1 MDQSHSTRPLRLVTF
16 DLYDTLIEL
25 HPQRWERL
33 QVALLRLGIESD
45 AGALRAA
52 DLIAEDFFTGE
63 NGQVPIRDR
72 PQATREQFRLKF
84 MEVWLTAAALP
95 ADEITVRDAR
105 RLYLAEY
112 ETPAVEKGPYGGY
125 RMFGDVI
132 PALQRLR
139 EAGVKRAV
147 ISNADDDVTALC
159 THMAFAHEM
168 NLIVTSAIVGFEK
181 PEPRTYRAALDP
193 LGVDPSDA
201 LHIGDQP
208 RSDEAGALA
217 IGMRAALID
226 RYERHDQANHDVP
239 VFTGLD
245 EFVDHV
251 LAVNA
256 AAQVAILRWRSRAL
270 PWSACCQLTLAN
282 QHSWVNDAA
291 RWSKAEST
299 SAQCRTA

>member
-1 MDQSHSTRPLRLVTF
+1 MTETQAQQPIRLVTF

-25 HPQRWERL
+25 HPQRWDRL
-33 QVALLRLGIESD
+33 QLALQRLGIESD
-45 AGALRAA
+45 AATLRAA
-52 DLIAEDFFTGE
+52 DLIAEDFFTEE

-72 PQATREQFRLKF
+72 PEAARAKFRLKY
-84 MEVWLTAAALP
+84 MEVWLTAAGLP
-95 ADEITVRDAR
+95 ADEITVRNAR

-112 ETPAVEKGPYGGY
+112 ETPAVENGPYGGY
-125 RMFGDVI
+125 RMFGDVL

-147 ISNADDDVTALC
+147 ISNADDDVAELC

-168 NLIVTSAIVGFEK
+168 NLIVTSAIVGYEK
-181 PEPRTYRAALDP
+181 PDARTYRAALEP
-193 LGVDPSDA
+193 LGVDPADT

-208 RSDEAGALA
+208 KSDVAGALA

-226 RYERHDQANHDVP
+226 RYERHDQDNHAVP

-245 EFVDHV
+245 KFVDHV

-256 AAQVAILRWRSRAL
+256 SIQVPI
-270 PWSACCQLTLAN
+270 
-282 QHSWVNDAA
+282 
-291 RWSKAEST
+291 
-299 SAQCRTA
+299 